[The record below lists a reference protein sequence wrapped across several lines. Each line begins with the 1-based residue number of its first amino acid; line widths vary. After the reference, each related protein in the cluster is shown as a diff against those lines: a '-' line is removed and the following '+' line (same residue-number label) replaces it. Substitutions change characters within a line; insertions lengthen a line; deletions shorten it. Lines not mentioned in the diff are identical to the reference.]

1 LGTWELAVIIAGPIG
16 VVCLVVMIIINFW
29 VGSTKRHNIRY
40 QPTPQNMASDQQPIL
55 TAAVSLRD
63 MIEMT
68 TSGSGS
74 GLLSYNFYFLYFKL
88 YYLIYIKFFRVTT
101 FGSKKHCSSNS
112 TWGAYW

>member
-1 LGTWELAVIIAGPIG
+1 MVDPKKERLGTWNLAAIIAAPIG
-16 VVCLVVMIIINFW
+16 VVCLLVMLFIHFC

-40 QPTPQNMASDQQPIL
+40 LRTPRNIAADQQPIL

-74 GLLSYNFYFLYFKL
+74 GLLPQSYHFMYYKLLNLYKIL
-88 YYLIYIKFFRVTT
+88 
-101 FGSKKHCSSNS
+101 
-112 TWGAYW
+112 

>member
-1 LGTWELAVIIAGPIG
+1 MLILNILKGIVFNINLQHVNIDGSESGHKKERLGTWELAIIIAGPIG
-16 VVCLVVMIIINFW
+16 AVCLVVMIIMNFW

-40 QPTPQNMASDQQPIL
+40 LPTPRNMASDQQPIL

-74 GLLSYNFYFLYFKL
+74 GLLS
-88 YYLIYIKFFRVTT
+88 
-101 FGSKKHCSSNS
+101 
-112 TWGAYW
+112 